1 MLKEREQQMTIK
13 TMSMKDLRD
22 RYVNAT
28 ANAKKAKSSLKIIQ
42 DEIER
47 RLKPLANDYGTFNR
61 EVDAIGIKIVK
72 AKNIAWDGEKLKEL
86 YNQIEADNA
95 DPSVY
100 IKRKVEYTVAENS
113 YKEWSD
119 DLKNIFDVARTEK
132 EPKFSFEFADGE

>member
-1 MLKEREQQMTIK
+1 MSIE
-13 TMSMKDLRD
+13 TMSMTALRD
-22 RYVNAT
+22 SYMHAQT
-28 ANAKKAKSSLKIIQ
+28 AAKKAKSSLDVIK

-61 EVDAIGIKIVK
+61 EIDNIGLKIVK
-72 AKNIAWDGEKLKEL
+72 AKNISWDGKKLEEL

-100 IKRKVEYTVAENS
+100 IKRKIEYTVSENT

-132 EPKFSFEFADGE
+132 EPKFSFEFVDGE